1 MKKIIK
7 DIIKKKIP
15 LNSFNY
21 SLNLN
26 SNYHL
31 MQGDRKSFYK
41 KALKKLSF
49 NELCILFKTDKGDLY
64 ENIIYD
70 FTNKKYIKSLVVGH
84 GYSRYYEKF
93 NKKSIKKI
101 IEIGSYRGSSAAVFK
116 TFFNQAIIHCI
127 DIQFDQ
133 NITTHK
139 DINRHIIDQSDQQ
152 GLENFIIKEKLKKK
166 VDLISDDGAH
176 KDLHILTSLK
186 VLFHSL
192 KKGGKY
198 FIEDVSKTQTPQTYK
213 LFVKNKKKLFKDIKS
228 VKSFKSNVNQKTQSK
243 SYKSAY
249 LVVLQKK

>member
-26 SNYHL
+26 SNYHK

-41 KALKKLSF
+41 KILKKLSF

-70 FTNKKYIKSLVVGH
+70 FVNKKYVKSLVVGH
-84 GYSRYYEKF
+84 GYSKYYETLN
-93 NKKSIKKI
+93 NKNIKKI

-116 TFFNQAIIHCI
+116 AFFNNAIIHCI
-127 DIQFDQ
+127 DIQFDK
-133 NITTHK
+133 NITSHK
-139 DINRHIIDQSDQQ
+139 DIKRHIIDQSDEKR
-152 GLENFIIKEKLKKK
+152 LEKFIVKERLKNK

-186 VLFHSL
+186 ALFKSL

-213 LFVKNKKKLFKDIKS
+213 LFVKNKKKIFKGIKS
-228 VKSFKSNVNQKTQSK
+228 IKSFKSNVNPKTQSK
-243 SYKSAY
+243 SYKNAY
-249 LVVLQKK
+249 LIVLQKK

>member
-84 GYSRYYEKF
+84 GYSRYSK
-93 NKKSIKKI
+93 NLIKK
-101 IEIGSYRGSSAAVFK
+101 G
-116 TFFNQAIIHCI
+116 
-127 DIQFDQ
+127 
-133 NITTHK
+133 
-139 DINRHIIDQSDQQ
+139 
-152 GLENFIIKEKLKKK
+152 
-166 VDLISDDGAH
+166 
-176 KDLHILTSLK
+176 
-186 VLFHSL
+186 
-192 KKGGKY
+192 
-198 FIEDVSKTQTPQTYK
+198 
-213 LFVKNKKKLFKDIKS
+213 
-228 VKSFKSNVNQKTQSK
+228 
-243 SYKSAY
+243 
-249 LVVLQKK
+249 